1 MTSDFKIN
9 GNVFQSSEILN
20 KFEKEETDTQ
30 NTSSSND
37 IKNLVNS
44 TSEDN
49 LLELDESGF
58 EYNNQG
64 YLEYTLKMQELR
76 SLKNEKLALIEE
88 EARLK
93 REKEQLRYNLI
104 NAQDEDEKSSIT
116 QKMNDLNSEIES
128 VGNSIEECND
138 EISSLNT
145 EIMEGISGISS
156 GSNDLTTGTTQSS
169 WTGSIATETIDSSL
183 ANALDQKLGTGFAA
197 KVEEVAKNLNC
208 NPNDLLA
215 MMYSESGINPNIRGF
230 NGAAGLIQFM
240 PSILPAYGYTAD
252 QVASMSGVQQL
263 DLVQEVLSKSKEMS
277 GYSASDK
284 IDAGTL
290 YAICFLPASA
300 KNDVLCSSTGNLSW
314 AYSANSPL
322 DIDGDG
328 SITKS
333 DMAARLSKKYEEM
346 RQAFA

>member
-1 MTSDFKIN
+1 MRNDFKIN
-9 GNVFQSSEILN
+9 NNIFQSSEILN
-20 KFEKEETDTQ
+20 KFEKEENDVK
-30 NTSSSND
+30 SISSNSN
-37 IKNLVNS
+37 IKDLVNS
-44 TSEDN
+44 TSEEN

-58 EYNNQG
+58 KYNNQG

-104 NAQDEDEKSSIT
+104 NAKDEDEKSSIT

-128 VGNSIEECND
+128 IDNSIEEYNN

-145 EIMEGISGISS
+145 EIIEGISGINSENNLTSS
-156 GSNDLTTGTTQSS
+156 GVQSLS
-169 WTGSIATETIDSSL
+169 TGSTATETIDSSL
-183 ANALDQKLGTGFAA
+183 ASALDQKLGTGFAA

-240 PSILPAYGYTAD
+240 PSILPAYGYAAV

-263 DLVQEVLSKSKEMS
+263 DLVQQVLSKSKEMS

-314 AYSANSPL
+314 AYNANSPL

-333 DMAARLSKKYEEM
+333 DMAARLSKKYKEM
-346 RQAFA
+346 LQAFG